1 MYEPVLSLIEYVNNS
16 MVSDTMSNLYD
27 DNESYFGF
35 RIKPLD
41 GQSYVRSPI
50 PPLGLREPL
59 KSILK
64 SKDTVLISREISYYG
79 MNPSIHSYFNNS
91 GYLIPGRYQ
100 LVAGTYNKC
109 VSDTLE
115 FEILPLNGEDSLVLN
130 LLVEKKYKEILDT
143 YPNSPFYE
151 SVLSFYATKSYRPKY
166 IKNYYLK
173 EDILRLY
180 KSFFYKFPDS
190 YYGFNITFVGS
201 LFTKLIAYT
210 NDLNSMIQELK
221 EEYYNTG
228 LFKYLNQKELIKL
241 FKPYDDYSRKAIQ
254 ENERNPGKNEIFD
267 GGD

>member
-1 MYEPVLSLIEYVNNS
+1 MR
-16 MVSDTMSNLYD
+16 
-27 DNESYFGF
+27 F
-35 RIKPLD
+35 
-41 GQSYVRSPI
+41 
-50 PPLGLREPL
+50 
-59 KSILK
+59 
-64 SKDTVLISREISYYG
+64 
-79 MNPSIHSYFNNS
+79 
-91 GYLIPGRYQ
+91 
-100 LVAGTYNKC
+100 
-109 VSDTLE
+109 
-115 FEILPLNGEDSLVLN
+115 LNGEDSLVLN
-130 LLVEKKYKEILDT
+130 LLVEKKYKEILNT

-254 ENERNPGKNEIFD
+254 ENERNLGKNEIFD

>member
-35 RIKPLD
+35 HIKPLD

-151 SVLSFYATKSYRPKY
+151 SVLSFYAIKSYRPKN
-166 IKNYYLK
+166 IRNHYLK
-173 EDILRLY
+173 DEIMSLY
-180 KSFFYKFPDS
+180 KTFFNKFPDS
-190 YYGFNITFVGS
+190 YYCFNLPFVS
-201 LFTKLIAYT
+201 
-210 NDLNSMIQELK
+210 
-221 EEYYNTG
+221 
-228 LFKYLNQKELIKL
+228 YLLIKL
-241 FKPYDDYSRKAIQ
+241 TTSTNDFSSKFKA
-254 ENERNPGKNEIFD
+254 
-267 GGD
+267 